1 MHLKALKA
9 AFPHTVPVLLGYLF
23 LGFAFG
29 VLLSSQGYSFL
40 WAGLMS
46 LTVYAGSGQ
55 FVAISLLTSPF
66 DPLGAAMMTLMVN
79 ARHLFYGLSLL
90 DSFKG
95 AGVKK
100 PYMIFALTDETYSLL
115 CSAVPPADVAPH
127 EFRFAISV
135 LDHCYWIAA
144 SMLGAAVG
152 SAIEFPSKGIEFV
165 MTALFIVILID
176 QWEKSSSHLPALAG
190 VGLSLLSLILFGA
203 DNFIPFAMIAIL
215 IFLLL
220 FKKPIEKKRRKEE
233 PHETE

>member
-100 PYMIFALTDETYSLL
+100 PYMI
-115 CSAVPPADVAPH
+115 
-127 EFRFAISV
+127 
-135 LDHCYWIAA
+135 
-144 SMLGAAVG
+144 
-152 SAIEFPSKGIEFV
+152 
-165 MTALFIVILID
+165 
-176 QWEKSSSHLPALAG
+176 
-190 VGLSLLSLILFGA
+190 LSLIH
-203 DNFIPFAMIAIL
+203 I
-215 IFLLL
+215 
-220 FKKPIEKKRRKEE
+220 
-233 PHETE
+233 

>member
-29 VLLSSQGYSFL
+29 VLLSSQGYSVL

-46 LTVYAGSGQ
+46 LTIYAGSGQ
-55 FVAISLLTSPF
+55 FVAINLLTSPF
-66 DPLGAAMMTLMVN
+66 DPLGAAMITLMVN

-95 AGVKK
+95 SGIKK

-115 CSAVPPADVAPH
+115 CSAAPPPDIDPH
-127 EFRFAISV
+127 EFRFSISL
-135 LDHCYWIAA
+135 LDHFYWIAA

-165 MTALFIVILID
+165 MTALFIVILIE
-176 QWEKSSSHLPALAG
+176 QWEKSTSHLPALAG
-190 VGLSLLSLILFGA
+190 IGLSLLALILFGA
-203 DNFIPFAMIAIL
+203 DRFIPFAMIGIL
-215 IFLLL
+215 VFLLVCR
-220 FKKPIEKKRRKEE
+220 KHIERKHKKEE
-233 PHETE
+233 PDETE